1 MLAESRARTVAGPEA
16 LDRVGAVS
24 PAPAL
29 RTTRRTTLAGAL
41 AGVAVLAG
49 CDLGDP
55 SSEDPAS
62 APATSP
68 EPADPDDPDAG
79 LVDDVVDDIVATQL
93 LVESIRRRHNSLRRP
108 LGELAR
114 VHQAH
119 LAVLGSEPRSGRRP
133 PRARG
138 AGEALSLLRARE
150 LRHQRLLADRAVA
163 AQSGR
168 LARLLASMSA
178 AIAQQ
183 LTELEGR

>member
-1 MLAESRARTVAGPEA
+1 M
-16 LDRVGAVS
+16 S

-55 SSEDPAS
+55 GSDDPAS
-62 APATSP
+62 APTPSADPT
-68 EPADPDDPDAG
+68 DPDDPDAA

-93 LVESIRRRHNSLRRP
+93 LVESLRRRHDSLRRP

-114 VHQAH
+114 VHDAH
-119 LAVLGSEPRSGRRP
+119 LAVLGSSEGSGSRP
-133 PRARG
+133 PRARNSR
-138 AGEALSLLRARE
+138 EALTLLRARE
-150 LRHQRLLADRAVA
+150 LRHQRLLANHAVA

-178 AIAQQ
+178 AVAQQ
-183 LTELEGR
+183 QVALTELEGR